1 MDIKPRRLYY
11 FIISCGERRVNT
23 RLKTYWRR
31 KKKKNPPRL
40 SCDGLSRSNTTD
52 QVTEA
57 ARHLSVLG
65 KWISTREEGTGA
77 RTAPAARG
85 CRTRSKRRVVG
96 AAATSVHSHCSSL
109 QSVLLLVRSVAS
121 AGAADLFPTALLCV
135 CVCVCMSAHTCC
147 VYVWFAREPAKIK
160 EQAGQREPARNA
172 RTQAGRGTEAARER
186 SASNRTVRCER
197 WSRPHRGS
205 FCCRC

>member
-121 AGAADLFPTALLCV
+121 AGAADLFPTALRMCVCVYERAYLLCV
-135 CVCVCMSAHTCC
+135 CVVCAWTG
-147 VYVWFAREPAKIK
+147 EN
-160 EQAGQREPARNA
+160 QRASRPARA
-172 RTQAGRGTEAARER
+172 SEERTHAGRQG
-186 SASNRTVRCER
+186 
-197 WSRPHRGS
+197 HRGS
-205 FCCRC
+205 PRALS